1 MGSDGGGGLEG
12 ERYELP
18 RNPLIAE
25 VAAPG
30 VVSDAEQDSVI
41 GTASELIGEP
51 AEAFEAGA
59 VACAEGEDIGGV

>member
-1 MGSDGGGGLEG
+1 MGSDGGGGLKG
-12 ERYELP
+12 ELYELP
-18 RNPLIAE
+18 GDPLIAE

-30 VVSDAEQDSVI
+30 VVSDAKHDCVI
-41 GTASELIGEP
+41 SAASELIGEL